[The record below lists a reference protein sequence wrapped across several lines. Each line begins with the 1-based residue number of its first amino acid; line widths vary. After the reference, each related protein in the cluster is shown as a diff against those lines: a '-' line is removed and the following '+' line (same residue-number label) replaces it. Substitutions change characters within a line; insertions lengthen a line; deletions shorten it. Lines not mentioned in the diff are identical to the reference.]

1 MPLYRVKSQL
11 YADAE
16 AQVKGAANQILDDCT
31 WSSCAAAVS
40 WASGYTVDYSAA
52 DGVAAFEKAT
62 GRKDKQGVNDA
73 GGSLPEAVK
82 TIAQLGGKA
91 RYAKSWEDAMAAAK
105 QGAAL
110 MVWVQQ
116 PVGYPADVHI
126 SKWHDVWKKWWAKK
140 DPAHLKAGYGHMTSA
155 AWCEDH
161 GWQWA
166 CPTRDDKTAAEKY
179 GVPVTEAQLRMIA
192 NSKVKAGKLKADYK
206 ALLIVT
212 HPGKKAV
219 TPPPVAAPIVAPAPV
234 VAPVAVASLDEHI
247 DTRLAAAPRIAV
259 EAPRSHV
266 ERSSMPKGTK
276 TAAVIADAEAALQ
289 RVDWDDKGKEAISA
303 LVEAAKASNGKKGFR
318 AKASASI
325 GWIIANTGIDEMLI
339 EAARTGIGTGL
350 AIALASGSQITK
362 LDADQADMIF
372 AGAIAACLQVIVRAL
387 NPDDPKFGVGK
398 AKAQIA
404 NGNGPHKD

>member
-1 MPLYRVKSQL
+1 MPLYHVKSQL

-116 PVGYPADVHI
+116 PVGYPTDVHI

-155 AWCEDH
+155 GWCEDH

-166 CPTRDDKTAAEKY
+166 CPTRDDKQAAEKY
-179 GVPVTEAQLRMIA
+179 GVPVTEAQLRQIA
-192 NSKVKAGKLKADYK
+192 NSKVKAGKLAADYK

-212 HPGKKAV
+212 HPGKA
-219 TPPPVAAPIVAPAPV
+219 VAPAPV
-234 VAPVAVASLDEHI
+234 AAPVAVASLDEHI
-247 DTRLAAAPRIAV
+247 DTRLAAAPKIAV
-259 EAPRSHV
+259 EAPKSHA
-266 ERSSMPKGTK
+266 ERSSMQKSTK
-276 TAAVIADAEAALQ
+276 TAAVIADAEEALQ

-303 LVEAAKASNGKKGFR
+303 LVEAAKASNGKKGIR
-318 AKASASI
+318 AKIGASI
-325 GWIIANTGIDEMLI
+325 SWIIANTGIDEMII
-339 EAARTGIGTGL
+339 EALRTGIGTGL

-398 AKAQIA
+398 AKQEIR

>member
-31 WSSCAAAVS
+31 WSSAAAAVS

-52 DGVAAFEKAT
+52 QGVAAFEKAT
-62 GRKDKQGVNDA
+62 GRKDVQGKNDA
-73 GGSLPEAVK
+73 GGSLKEAAQ
-82 TIAQLGGKA
+82 TIAVLGGKA
-91 RYAKSWEDAMAAAK
+91 RYAKSWDDAMQAAK

-116 PVGYPADVHI
+116 PVGYPDVRI
-126 SKWHDVWKKWWAKK
+126 SKWHDVWKKWWTKK

-155 AWCEDH
+155 GWCADH

-166 CPTRDDKTAAEKY
+166 CPTRDDKQAAEKY
-179 GVPVTEAQLRMIA
+179 GVPVTEEQLRQIA
-192 NSKVKAGKLKADYK
+192 NSKVKAKKVAVDYK
-206 ALLIVT
+206 CLLIVT
-212 HPGKKAV
+212 HPGK
-219 TPPPVAAPIVAPAPV
+219 VAAPAPAATPVVAPAPV
-234 VAPVAVASLDEHI
+234 VAPVVAP
-247 DTRLAAAPRIAV
+247 AP
-259 EAPRSHV
+259 APTIVVQAPTSHAKEV
-266 ERSSMPKGTK
+266 PMAKSTK

-303 LVEAAKASNGKKGFR
+303 LVEAAKAANGKKGFR
-318 AKASASI
+318 AKAAASL
-325 GWIIANTGIDEMLI
+325 GWIVANTGIDEMVI
-339 EAARTGIGTGL
+339 EALRTGLGTGL
-350 AIALASGSQITK
+350 AIALASGSQITR

-387 NPDDPKFGVGK
+387 NPDDPKFGIGK
-398 AKAQIA
+398 AKAEIA
-404 NGNGPHKD
+404 NGNGPHK

>member
-31 WSSCAAAVS
+31 WSSAAAAVS

-52 DGVAAFEKAT
+52 QGVAAFEKAT
-62 GRKDKQGVNDA
+62 GRKDVQGKNDA

-82 TIAQLGGKA
+82 TIAVLGGKA
-91 RYAKSWEDAMAAAK
+91 RYAKSWDDAMQAAK

-116 PVGYPADVHI
+116 PVGYPDVRI
-126 SKWHDVWKKWWAKK
+126 SKWHDVWKKWWTKK

-155 AWCEDH
+155 GWCADH

-166 CPTRDDKTAAEKY
+166 CPTRDDKQAAEKY
-179 GVPVTEAQLRMIA
+179 GVPVTEEQLRQIA
-192 NSKVKAGKLKADYK
+192 NSKVKAKKVAVDYK
-206 ALLIVT
+206 CLLIVT
-212 HPGKKAV
+212 HPGK
-219 TPPPVAAPIVAPAPV
+219 VAAPAPAATPVVAPAPV
-234 VAPVAVASLDEHI
+234 VAPVVAP
-247 DTRLAAAPRIAV
+247 AP
-259 EAPRSHV
+259 APTIVVQAPTSHAKEV
-266 ERSSMPKGTK
+266 PMAKSTK

-289 RVDWDDKGKEAISA
+289 RVDWDDKGKEAINA
-303 LVEAAKASNGKKGFR
+303 LVEAAKAANGKKGFR
-318 AKASASI
+318 AKAAASL
-325 GWIIANTGIDEMLI
+325 GWIVANTGIDEMVI
-339 EAARTGIGTGL
+339 EALRTGLGTGL
-350 AIALASGSQITK
+350 AIALASGSQITR

-387 NPDDPKFGVGK
+387 NPDDPKFGIGK
-398 AKAQIA
+398 AKAEIA
-404 NGNGPHKD
+404 NGNGPHK

>member
-73 GGSLPEAVK
+73 GGSLKEAVQ
-82 TIAQLGGKA
+82 TIAVLGGKA

-126 SKWHDVWKKWWAKK
+126 SKWHDVWKKWWTKK

-166 CPTRDDKTAAEKY
+166 CPTRDDKQAAEKY
-179 GVPVTEAQLRMIA
+179 GVPVTEAQLRQIA
-192 NSKVKAGKLKADYK
+192 NSKVKAKKVAVDYK
-206 ALLIVT
+206 CLLIVT
-212 HPGKKAV
+212 HPGK
-219 TPPPVAAPIVAPAPV
+219 VAAPGPVATPVVAPAPV
-234 VAPVAVASLDEHI
+234 VAPVSAPAPAPTI
-247 DTRLAAAPRIAV
+247 AAEVPK
-259 EAPRSHV
+259 SNV
-266 ERSSMPKGTK
+266 ERSSMPKATK
-276 TAAVIADAEAALQ
+276 TAAVIADAEEALQ
-289 RVDWDDKGKEAISA
+289 RVDWDDKGKEAIAA
-303 LVEAAKASNGKKGFR
+303 LVEAAKASNGKKGIR
-318 AKASASI
+318 AKAAASI
-325 GWIIANTGIDEMLI
+325 GWIIANTGIDEMVV
-339 EAARTGIGTGL
+339 EALRTGLGTGL
-350 AIALASGSQITK
+350 AIALASGSQITR

-387 NPDDPKFGVGK
+387 NPDDPKFGIGK
-398 AKAQIA
+398 AKQEIR
-404 NGNGPHKD
+404 NGNGPHK